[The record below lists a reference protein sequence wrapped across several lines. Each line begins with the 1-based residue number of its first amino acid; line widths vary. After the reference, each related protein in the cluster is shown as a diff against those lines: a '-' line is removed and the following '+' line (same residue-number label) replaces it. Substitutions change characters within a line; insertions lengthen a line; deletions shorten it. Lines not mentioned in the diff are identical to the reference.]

1 MGRHANPHGTVTMD
15 DAIHDESTPAP
26 ARDEG
31 RPDPARDEAAS
42 AAAGHAGLVAQ
53 LRQLEDFAARTV
65 AEGDALPPQATEM
78 ILHLREIVDAL
89 DGLTASMAEPLPADA
104 SPRPGVALDDHRGTT

>member
-1 MGRHANPHGTVTMD
+1 MD
-15 DAIHDESTPAP
+15 DVI
-26 ARDEG
+26 RDDSV
-31 RPDPARDEAAS
+31 PDSAGDEAAS

-53 LRQLEDFAARTV
+53 LRQLEAFAARTV

-89 DGLTASMAEPLPADA
+89 DGLTASMGQMPPADA
-104 SPRPGVALDDHRGTT
+104 SPQPGGREDDPRGSS

>member
-1 MGRHANPHGTVTMD
+1 MD
-15 DAIHDESTPAP
+15 DATRDERAP
-26 ARDEG
+26 DVARD
-31 RPDPARDEAAS
+31 DATS

-53 LRQLEDFAARTV
+53 LRQLEAFAARTV

-89 DGLTASMAEPLPADA
+89 DGLTASMAEPLPTDA
-104 SPRPGVALDDHRGTT
+104 SPHSGGGKDDHRGAA